1 MMNYSISKR
10 SIYPG
15 MDLESEPDPGTER
28 SQWSEYDRWGTRTR
42 KGTAR
47 RETERSE
54 AWHKAKGEL

>member
-1 MMNYSISKR
+1 
-10 SIYPG
+10 